1 MPYNI
6 SELLVIAISSSV
18 LFDTREE
25 HEIYENQ
32 GLKEYVSFQIANE
45 ERSLNKGTAFHLIEA
60 MLRLN
65 TLNSGKR
72 IVEAVILSQ
81 NEPEAGLRIMNS
93 VEYHKLDITR
103 AAFTG
108 GESVARYLRPYN
120 VSLFLSRNENDVRA
134 AIESG
139 FAAGLLY
146 NPPENFESEMNQLRI
161 AFDGDAVIFSD
172 DSERIFQE
180 QGMEKFFEHERQNA
194 ANPMAEGP
202 FGPFLRLIAKIQ
214 KDQET
219 LNEFDGI
226 PPIRTALVTARN
238 SPAHKRVIYT
248 LRAWGIKID
257 QMFFLGGISKDQVLK
272 EFRPHIFFDDQ
283 DVHAEPASHHVPSAR
298 VPIARKKKTKENPD
312 QLELLNISGQV
323 EQAVELQA

>member
-18 LFDTREE
+18 LFDTQKE
-25 HEIYENQ
+25 HSIYMGQ
-32 GLKEYVSFQIANE
+32 GRNKYVEYQIENE
-45 ERSLNKGTAFHLIEA
+45 ETPLDRGTAFHLIQA

-65 TLNSGKR
+65 TLNGEKR

-81 NEPEAGLRIMNS
+81 NEPNAGLRIMNS
-93 VEYHKLDITR
+93 VEHHQLDITR

-120 VSLFLSRNENDVRA
+120 VSLFLSRNEDDVRE
-134 AIESG
+134 AIG
-139 FAAGLLY
+139 LGVAAGLLY

-172 DSERIFQE
+172 ESEKIYQTKGLEGFI
-180 QGMEKFFEHERQNA
+180 EHETQNVN
-194 ANPMAEGP
+194 NPLPEGP
-202 FGPFLRLIAKIQ
+202 FAPFLKLISKIQ
-214 KDQET
+214 KDRENISE
-219 LNEFDGI
+219 LDGI

-283 DVHAEPASHHVPSAR
+283 DVHVGPASHHVPSAR
-298 VPIARKKKTKENPD
+298 VPAAKVKDNPT
-312 QLELLNISGQV
+312 QLALAINTTV
-323 EQAVELQA
+323 EE

>member
-6 SELLVIAISSSV
+6 QELLVIAISSSV
-18 LFDTREE
+18 LFDTQKE
-25 HEIYENQ
+25 HSIYMNQ
-32 GLKEYVSFQIANE
+32 GCNKYVEYQIENE
-45 ERSLNKGTAFHLIEA
+45 ENPLHRGTAFHLIQA

-65 TLNSGKR
+65 TLNGEKR

-81 NEPEAGLRIMNS
+81 NEPNAGLRIMNS
-93 VEYHKLDITR
+93 VEHHQLDITR

-120 VSLFLSRNENDVRA
+120 VSLFLSRNEDDVRE
-134 AIESG
+134 AIG
-139 FAAGLLY
+139 LGVAAGLLY
-146 NPPENFESEMNQLRI
+146 NPPENFESEMHQLRI

-172 DSERIFQE
+172 ESEKIYQTKGLEGFI
-180 QGMEKFFEHERQNA
+180 EHETQNVN
-194 ANPMAEGP
+194 NPLPEGP
-202 FGPFLRLIAKIQ
+202 FAPFLKLISKIQ
-214 KDQET
+214 KDRENISE
-219 LNEFDGI
+219 LDGI

-283 DVHAEPASHHVPSAR
+283 DVHVEPASHHVPSAR
-298 VPIARKKKTKENPD
+298 VPAAKVKDNPT
-312 QLELLNISGQV
+312 QLTLAINTTV
-323 EQAVELQA
+323 EE

>member
-6 SELLVIAISSSV
+6 SDLLVIAISSSV
-18 LFDTREE
+18 LFDTRQE
-25 HEIYENQ
+25 HEIYSTQ
-32 GLKEYVSFQIANE
+32 GLDKYINYQITNE
-45 ERSLNKGTAFHLIEA
+45 EKPLDKGTAFHLIEA

-65 TLNSGKR
+65 TLGDKR

-93 VEYHKLDITR
+93 VEHHHLDITR

-108 GESVARYLRPYN
+108 GEPVARYLQAYN
-120 VSLFLSRNENDVRA
+120 VSLFLSRNEDDVRE
-134 AIESG
+134 AIELG
-139 FAAGLLY
+139 CAAGLLY
-146 NPPENFESEMNQLRI
+146 NPPENFESEMKQLRI

-172 DSERIFQE
+172 ESEKIFQE
-180 QGMEKFFEHERQNA
+180 QGMEKFFEHERKNA
-194 ANPMAEGP
+194 ENPMAEGP
-202 FGPFLRLIAKIQ
+202 FAPFLTLIAKIQ
-214 KDQET
+214 KDQGNLPE
-219 LNEFDGI
+219 LDDI

-257 QMFFLGGISKDQVLK
+257 QMFFLGGISKDKVLK

-298 VPIARKKKTKENPD
+298 VPAAKKRRPKDDPNQLKLLDIAE
-312 QLELLNISGQV
+312 QV
-323 EQAVELQA
+323 EQVV

>member
-18 LFDTREE
+18 LFDTQKE
-25 HEIYENQ
+25 HSIYMNQ
-32 GLKEYVSFQIANE
+32 GLNKYVEYQIENE
-45 ERSLNKGTAFHLIEA
+45 ENPLDRGTAFHLIQA

-65 TLNSGKR
+65 TLNGEKR

-81 NEPEAGLRIMNS
+81 NEPNAGLRIMNS
-93 VEYHKLDITR
+93 VEHYQLDITR

-108 GESVARYLRPYN
+108 GESVARYLKPYN
-120 VSLFLSRNENDVRA
+120 VSLFLSRNEDDVREA
-134 AIESG
+134 LG
-139 FAAGLLY
+139 LGVAAGLLY

-172 DSERIFQE
+172 ESEKIYQTKGLEGFI
-180 QGMEKFFEHERQNA
+180 EHETQNVN
-194 ANPMAEGP
+194 NPLPEGP
-202 FGPFLRLIAKIQ
+202 FAPFLKLISKIQ
-214 KDQET
+214 KDRENISE
-219 LNEFDGI
+219 LDGI

-248 LRAWGIKID
+248 LRAWGIKVD
-257 QMFFLGGISKDQVLK
+257 QMFFLGGISKDRILK

-283 DVHAEPASHHVPSAR
+283 DVHVEPASHHVPSAR
-298 VPIARKKKTKENPD
+298 VPAAKVNDSST
-312 QLELLNISGQV
+312 QLTLPINTTV
-323 EQAVELQA
+323 EE

>member
-32 GLKEYVSFQIANE
+32 GLKEYVQYQIDNE
-45 ERSLNKGTAFHLIEA
+45 ENPLNKGTAFHLIEA

-65 TLNSGKR
+65 TLNSAKS
-72 IVEAVILSQ
+72 IVEAVVLSQ

-93 VEYHKLDITR
+93 VEHHQLKITR

-108 GESVARYLRPYN
+108 GESVARYLRPFN
-120 VSLFLSRNENDVRA
+120 VSLFLSRNEDDVRE
-134 AIESG
+134 AIELG
-139 FAAGLLY
+139 VAAGLLY
-146 NPPENFESEMNQLRI
+146 NPPENFESEMKQLRI

-172 DSERIFQE
+172 ESEKIFQE

-202 FGPFLRLIAKIQ
+202 FAPFLRLIAKIQ
-214 KDQET
+214 KDQENLT
-219 LNEFDGI
+219 ELDGI

-248 LRAWGIKID
+248 LRAWGIKIN

-298 VPIARKKKTKENPD
+298 VPAARKKKTKEDPN
-312 QLELLNISGQV
+312 QLKLLDITEKF
-323 EQAVELQA
+323 EQAG

>member
-18 LFDTREE
+18 LFDTRQE
-25 HEIYENQ
+25 HEIYSTQ
-32 GLKEYVSFQIANE
+32 GLDEYVQYQIANE
-45 ERSLNKGTAFHLIEA
+45 EQPLNKGTAFHLIEA

-65 TLNSGKR
+65 TLSDKR

-93 VEYHKLDITR
+93 VEHHQLDITR

-108 GESVARYLRPYN
+108 GEPVARYLRPYN
-120 VSLFLSRNENDVRA
+120 VSLFLSRNEDDVRE

-172 DSERIFQE
+172 ESEKIFQE

-202 FGPFLRLIAKIQ
+202 FAPFLRLIAKIQ
-214 KDQET
+214 KDQGSLPE
-219 LNEFDGI
+219 LDDI

-298 VPIARKKKTKENPD
+298 VPVVRKKKTKEDPN
-312 QLELLNISGQV
+312 QLKLLEITEQV
-323 EQAVELQA
+323 EQAV

>member
-18 LFDTREE
+18 LFDTQKE
-25 HEIYENQ
+25 HSIYMDQ
-32 GLKEYVSFQIANE
+32 GRNKYVEYQIENE
-45 ERSLNKGTAFHLIEA
+45 ETPLDRGTAFHLIQA

-65 TLNSGKR
+65 TLNGDKR

-81 NEPEAGLRIMNS
+81 NEPNAGLRIMNS
-93 VEYHKLDITR
+93 VEHHQLDITR

-120 VSLFLSRNENDVRA
+120 VSLFLSRNEDDVRE
-134 AIESG
+134 AIELG
-139 FAAGLLY
+139 VAAGLLY

-172 DSERIFQE
+172 ESEKIYQTKGLEGFI
-180 QGMEKFFEHERQNA
+180 EHETQNV
-194 ANPMAEGP
+194 NDPLPEGP
-202 FGPFLRLIAKIQ
+202 FAPFLKLISKIQ
-214 KDQET
+214 KDRENISE
-219 LNEFDGI
+219 LDGI

-283 DVHAEPASHHVPSAR
+283 DVHVEPASHHVPSAR
-298 VPIARKKKTKENPD
+298 VPAAKVKDNPT
-312 QLELLNISGQV
+312 QLTLAINTTV
-323 EQAVELQA
+323 EE

>member
-18 LFDTREE
+18 LFDTQKE
-25 HEIYENQ
+25 HSIYMNQ
-32 GLKEYVSFQIANE
+32 GRNKYVEYQIENE
-45 ERSLNKGTAFHLIEA
+45 ETPLDRGTAFHLIQA

-65 TLNSGKR
+65 TLNGDKR

-81 NEPEAGLRIMNS
+81 NEPNAGLRIMNS
-93 VEYHKLDITR
+93 VEHHQLDITR

-120 VSLFLSRNENDVRA
+120 VSLFLSRNEDDVRE
-134 AIESG
+134 AIELG
-139 FAAGLLY
+139 VAAGLLY

-172 DSERIFQE
+172 ESEKIYQTKGLEGFI
-180 QGMEKFFEHERQNA
+180 EHETQNV
-194 ANPMAEGP
+194 NDPLPEGP
-202 FGPFLRLIAKIQ
+202 FAPFLKLISKIQ
-214 KDQET
+214 KDRENISE
-219 LNEFDGI
+219 LDGI

-283 DVHAEPASHHVPSAR
+283 DVHVEPASHHVPSAR
-298 VPIARKKKTKENPD
+298 VPAAKVKDNPT
-312 QLELLNISGQV
+312 QLTLAINTTV
-323 EQAVELQA
+323 EE

>member
-18 LFDTREE
+18 LFDTQKE
-25 HEIYENQ
+25 HSIYIDQ
-32 GLKEYVSFQIANE
+32 GRNKYVEYQIENE
-45 ERSLNKGTAFHLIEA
+45 ETPLDRGTAFHLIQA

-65 TLNSGKR
+65 TLNSDKR

-81 NEPEAGLRIMNS
+81 NEPNAGLRIMNS
-93 VEYHKLDITR
+93 VEHHQLDITR

-120 VSLFLSRNENDVRA
+120 VSLFLSRNEDDVRE
-134 AIESG
+134 AIG
-139 FAAGLLY
+139 LGVAAGLLY

-172 DSERIFQE
+172 ESENIYKTKGLEGFI
-180 QGMEKFFEHERQNA
+180 EHETQNVN
-194 ANPMAEGP
+194 NPLPEGP
-202 FGPFLRLIAKIQ
+202 FAPFLKLISKIQ
-214 KDQET
+214 KDRENT
-219 LNEFDGI
+219 SVLDGI

-238 SPAHKRVIYT
+238 SPAYKRVIYT
-248 LRAWGIKID
+248 LRAWEIKID

-283 DVHAEPASHHVPSAR
+283 DVHVEPASHHVPSAR
-298 VPIARKKKTKENPD
+298 VPAAKVNDNPTQLTLAIKTT
-312 QLELLNISGQV
+312 V
-323 EQAVELQA
+323 EE

>member
-1 MPYNI
+1 MPYDI
-6 SELLVIAISSSV
+6 SNLLVIAISSSV
-18 LFDTREE
+18 LFDTRKE
-25 HEIYENQ
+25 HEIYSTQ
-32 GLKEYVSFQIANE
+32 GLEKYVDYQIDNE
-45 ERSLNKGTAFHLIEA
+45 ENPLDKGTAFHLIEA

-65 TLNSGKR
+65 TLQSGKR

-93 VEYHKLDITR
+93 VEHHQLDITR

-108 GESVARYLRPYN
+108 GEPVPRYLRPYN
-120 VSLFLSRNENDVRA
+120 VSLFLSRNEDDVRE
-134 AIESG
+134 AISLG

-172 DSERIFQE
+172 ESEKIYQE
-180 QGMEKFFEHERQNA
+180 QGMDKFFEHEKQNA
-194 ANPMAEGP
+194 TQPLPEGP
-202 FGPFLRLIAKIQ
+202 FAPFLRLIAKIQ
-214 KDQET
+214 QDQKTTSE
-219 LNEFDGI
+219 LDSI
-226 PPIRTALVTARN
+226 PPIRTAFVTARN

-248 LRAWGIKID
+248 LRALGIKID

-283 DVHAEPASHHVPSAR
+283 EVHAKPASYHVPSAR
-298 VPIARKKKTKENPD
+298 VPAAKKR
-312 QLELLNISGQV
+312 
-323 EQAVELQA
+323 

>member
-6 SELLVIAISSSV
+6 SDLLVIAISSSV

-25 HEIYENQ
+25 HEIFSNQ
-32 GLKEYVSFQIANE
+32 GLEKYVEHQIQNE
-45 ERSLNKGTAFHLIEA
+45 ETPLNKGTAFHLIEA

-65 TLNSGKR
+65 TLNSRKR

-93 VEYHKLDITR
+93 VEHHQLDITR

-108 GESVARYLRPYN
+108 GEPVARYLRPYN
-120 VSLFLSRNENDVRA
+120 VSLFLSRNEDDVRE
-134 AIESG
+134 AIELG
-139 FAAGLLY
+139 CAAGLLY

-172 DSERIFQE
+172 ESERIYQE
-180 QGMEKFFEHERQNA
+180 QGMDMFFEHEKQNA
-194 ANPMAEGP
+194 KKPLPEGP
-202 FGPFLRLIAKIQ
+202 FAPFLRLIAKIQ
-214 KDQET
+214 QDQLTSE
-219 LNEFDGI
+219 LDSI

-248 LRAWGIKID
+248 LRAWSIKID

-283 DVHAEPASHHVPSAR
+283 ELHAEPASHHVPSAR
-298 VPIARKKKTKENPD
+298 VPAARKRRSKDSAN
-312 QLELLNISGQV
+312 QLNLLETSEEV
-323 EQAVELQA
+323 EKVS

>member
-18 LFDTREE
+18 LFDTQKE
-25 HEIYENQ
+25 HRIYIDQ
-32 GLKEYVSFQIANE
+32 GRNKYVEYQIENE
-45 ERSLNKGTAFHLIEA
+45 ENPLDKGTAFHLIQA

-65 TLNSGKR
+65 TLNGEKR

-81 NEPEAGLRIMNS
+81 NEPNAGLRIMNS
-93 VEYHKLDITR
+93 VEYHQLDITR

-120 VSLFLSRNENDVRA
+120 VSLFLSRNEDDVREA
-134 AIESG
+134 LG
-139 FAAGLLY
+139 LGVAAGLLY

-172 DSERIFQE
+172 ESEKIYQT
-180 QGMEKFFEHERQNA
+180 QGLEGFIEHETQNV
-194 ANPMAEGP
+194 NKPLPEGP
-202 FGPFLRLIAKIQ
+202 FVPFLKLISKIQ
-214 KDQET
+214 KDQENT
-219 LNEFDGI
+219 SELNGNGI

-248 LRAWGIKID
+248 LRAWEIKVD
-257 QMFFLGGISKDQVLK
+257 QMFFLGGISKDQILK

-283 DVHAEPASHHVPSAR
+283 DVHVEPASHHVPSAR
-298 VPIARKKKTKENPD
+298 VPAAKVKDNPTQLTLAINKT
-312 QLELLNISGQV
+312 LEG
-323 EQAVELQA
+323 

>member
-18 LFDTREE
+18 LFDTQKE
-25 HEIYENQ
+25 HSIYMSQ
-32 GLKEYVSFQIANE
+32 GRNKYVEHQIENE
-45 ERSLNKGTAFHLIEA
+45 ENPLDRGTAFHLIQA

-65 TLNSGKR
+65 TLNGEKR

-81 NEPEAGLRIMNS
+81 NEPNAGLRIMNS
-93 VEYHKLDITR
+93 VEHHQLDITR

-120 VSLFLSRNENDVRA
+120 VSLFLSRNEDDVRE
-134 AIESG
+134 AIG
-139 FAAGLLY
+139 LGVAAGLLY

-172 DSERIFQE
+172 ESEKIYQTKGLEGFI
-180 QGMEKFFEHERQNA
+180 EHETQNVN
-194 ANPMAEGP
+194 NPLPEGP
-202 FGPFLRLIAKIQ
+202 FAPFLKLISKIQ
-214 KDQET
+214 KDRENISE
-219 LNEFDGI
+219 LDGI

-272 EFRPHIFFDDQ
+272 EFHPHIFFDDQ
-283 DVHAEPASHHVPSAR
+283 DVHVEPASHHVPSAR
-298 VPIARKKKTKENPD
+298 VPAAKVKDNST
-312 QLELLNISGQV
+312 QLTLAINTTV
-323 EQAVELQA
+323 EE

>member
-18 LFDTREE
+18 LFDTRKE
-25 HEIYENQ
+25 HEIYTIQ
-32 GLKEYVSFQIANE
+32 GRDKYVQYQIENE
-45 ERSLNKGTAFHLIEA
+45 EKPLNKGTAFHLIEA

-65 TLNSGKR
+65 KINLEKR

-81 NEPEAGLRIMNS
+81 NEPNAGLRIMNS
-93 VEYHKLDITR
+93 VEHHLLDITR

-120 VSLFLSRNENDVRA
+120 VSLFLSRNEDDVRE
-134 AIESG
+134 AIELG
-139 FAAGLLY
+139 VAAGLLY

-172 DSERIFQE
+172 ESEKIYQTK
-180 QGMEKFFEHERQNA
+180 GIEKFIEHEKQNVTR
-194 ANPMAEGP
+194 PLPEGP
-202 FGPFLRLIAKIQ
+202 FALFLKLISKIQ
-214 KDQET
+214 NSQESIDK
-219 LNEFDGI
+219 LGI

-248 LRAWGIKID
+248 LRAWDIKID

-283 DVHAEPASHHVPSAR
+283 DVHVEPASHHVPSAR
-298 VPIARKKKTKENPD
+298 VPTSKKIKHDPNQMK
-312 QLELLNISGQV
+312 LEGVID
-323 EQAVELQA
+323 

>member
-18 LFDTREE
+18 LFDTRKE
-25 HEIYENQ
+25 HDIYSTQ
-32 GLKEYVSFQIANE
+32 GLDKYVDYQITNE
-45 ERSLNKGTAFHLIEA
+45 ENPLGKGTAFHLIEA

-65 TLNSGKR
+65 TLSGKR

-81 NEPEAGLRIMNS
+81 NEPEAGVRIMNS
-93 VEYHKLDITR
+93 VEHHQLDITR

-108 GESVARYLRPYN
+108 GEPVARYLRPYN
-120 VSLFLSRNENDVRA
+120 VSLFLSRNEDDVRE
-134 AIESG
+134 AIEMG

-172 DSERIFQE
+172 ESEKIFQE
-180 QGMEKFFEHERQNA
+180 QGMEKFFEHERKNA
-194 ANPMAEGP
+194 ENPMADGP
-202 FGPFLRLIAKIQ
+202 FAPFLRLIAKIQ
-214 KDQET
+214 KDQI
-219 LNEFDGI
+219 NQPEFDGI

-272 EFRPHIFFDDQ
+272 EFHPHIFFDDQ
-283 DVHAEPASHHVPSAR
+283 DVHVEPASHHVPSAR
-298 VPIARKKKTKENPD
+298 VPAGKKKKHKDDSN
-312 QLELLNISGQV
+312 QLQLLDVAAQV
-323 EQAVELQA
+323 E